1 MNGLVTRVL
10 GFGMVLALLLSVV
23 SCVVPEGQTVSAERD
38 AVSVD
43 EDGSTGVDQAL
54 VDTAQDALP
63 LSTLDVQEIEGIL
76 YMRDEEKLAHDVYTV
91 LYDLWGLPIFRN
103 IAESEATHTEAV
115 RVLLERYDLPDPAA
129 TTEQSVY
136 NDPTLQALY
145 DELVAEGSESLES
158 AIRVGAAIEEI
169 DILVLQDRI
178 AQTDEGDIILVY
190 ENLMQGSL
198 NHLRS
203 FVSTLN
209 RQTGAPHSPQYLE
222 TSTYEDING

>member
-1 MNGLVTRVL
+1 
-10 GFGMVLALLLSVV
+10 
-23 SCVVPEGQTVSAERD
+23 
-38 AVSVD
+38 
-43 EDGSTGVDQAL
+43 
-54 VDTAQDALP
+54 
-63 LSTLDVQEIEGIL
+63 VQEIEGIL

-129 TTEQSVY
+129 TMEQGVY